1 LTHILDIVTGS
12 IYQIVPMTNWLPDLS
27 SGIGPVYIRVAD
39 SIETAITHGVLP
51 PGTKLPP
58 QRNLAYDIGVTIG
71 TISRAYALVHER
83 GLVAGEVGRGTYV
96 LDRANSK
103 PIEQADPITQAL
115 AGTRGFDAPGDKIRF
130 DTTAAP
136 DIGQGEI
143 IGRLF
148 TEISRDH
155 QLEISSYSR
164 NFPSSWFAA
173 GRAWLG
179 RNGWYPD
186 VENVVPTL
194 GAHAAAIAVISAVT
208 SPGDKIVFENLT
220 YTQVSRGARLLG
232 RRSILVDSDEQGII
246 PDDFERVCQQ
256 QHPRLA
262 FLMPTAHNPTLAT
275 MPEARRKAIVAIARR
290 HSIWLIEDDLYGGMT
305 EDPNPLVASLAPER
319 TFLVSGLSKSVTAGV
334 RGGWVACP
342 QHFAQRIR
350 ITHKM
355 ATGGLPFI
363 LAETGARLV
372 LEGHAEALRRK
383 SAEEVRIREALA
395 REILTGSDFESHP
408 HVPFLWLKL
417 PEPWLSGTFKNAALA
432 DGVLVDDEDEF
443 KAARTDKAYHR
454 VRVAF
459 SSPQRREEVAAGF
472 MTLRRLLDNGSA
484 SYDSYG

>member
-1 LTHILDIVTGS
+1 M
-12 IYQIVPMTNWLPDLS
+12 MTNWLPDIS
-27 SGIGPVYIRVAD
+27 AGSGPVYIRVAD
-39 SIETAITHGVLP
+39 SIEQAITHGVLP
-51 PGTKLPP
+51 PGAKLPP

-103 PIEQADPITQAL
+103 PIVQADPITQAL
-115 AGTRGFDAPGDKIRF
+115 AGTRGLEAPGDKIRF

-136 DIGQGEI
+136 DIGQGEL
-143 IGRLF
+143 IGNLF
-148 TEISRDH
+148 AEISRDH
-155 QLEISSYSR
+155 QLEVSSYSR
-164 NFPSSWFAA
+164 SFPPSWFAA

-186 VENVVPTL
+186 VENIVPTL

-232 RRSILVDSDEQGII
+232 RRSVLVESDEHGII
-246 PDDFERVCQQ
+246 PDEFEKVCQQ

-262 FLMPTAHNPTLAT
+262 FLMPTAHNPALWT
-275 MPEARRKAIVAIARR
+275 MPEARRRAIVAIARR
-290 HSIWLIEDDLYGGMT
+290 HSVWLIEDDLYGSMAA
-305 EDPNPLVASLAPER
+305 DPTPLVASLAPER
-319 TFLVSGLSKSVTAGV
+319 TFLVGGLSKAVTAGV

-342 QHFAQRIR
+342 PHFAQRIR

-355 ATGGLPFI
+355 TTGGLPFI

-372 LEGHAEALRRK
+372 LQGHASALRDK
-383 SAEEVRIREALA
+383 SVEEIRERERLA
-395 REILTGSDFESHP
+395 RDILDGFSFASHP
-408 HVPFLWLKL
+408 HIPFLWLKL

-432 DGVLVDDEDEF
+432 EGVLVDDEDEF
-443 KAARTDKAYHR
+443 KAGRIDKVYHR

-459 SSPQRREEVAAGF
+459 SSPQYRRDVEAGL
-472 MTLRRLLDNGSA
+472 MTLRRLLENGSA
-484 SYDSYG
+484 GYASES